1 MLTRPCCAV
10 GLDFIQLHGHEGLH
24 IARQLVRPVI
34 RAVHVAAEVA
44 PPQTTAAA
52 VPAPVGAAAGTAH
65 ARLSVEQLLAQART
79 SQGPFEPGQYE
90 MDFQAI
96 HVCINRDVS
105 SYINHN
111 RCPYC
116 IAGYAAFLLLDSMDP
131 SATGVA
137 ALGGTGKVF
146 DWAVAQSLAAVVSVQ
161 FVSLWR

>member
-90 MDFQAI
+90 MDFQGAFPLI
-96 HVCINRDVS
+96 DIITAVHIASQVTQ
-105 SYINHN
+105 
-111 RCPYC
+111 PFYC
-116 IAGYAAFLLLDSMDP
+116 WIAWTRQRQVLRL
-131 SATGVA
+131 
-137 ALGGTGKVF
+137 
-146 DWAVAQSLAAVVSVQ
+146 
-161 FVSLWR
+161 